1 MRLSERFQ
9 QNSALTRFQVNP
21 YLSYLVLHTME
32 LLPWHY
38 VKGSFRRI
46 ANTKL
51 TRSLIDTAIGPS
63 TSDRNSST
71 NPTRD
76 GNLSTNPT
84 GDGNIG
90 TNSGIN
96 GTTGLT
102 TREKWIV
109 GVVVVVV
116 VVVGGVVVVVAVA
129 LVCVYRY
136 CIRKKYC
143 IRKENIND
151 TNPPD
156 SDTEQSPVQESDE
169 KSPARLLPTTANS
182 RDLGGDTD
190 KDNESPISIP
200 FYNDNSGATTKVF
213 MTSSSSINGKVS
225 SLIPSYSLLPS
236 TYHLLVSI
244 CSFKKNS

>member
-1 MRLSERFQ
+1 MF
-9 QNSALTRFQVNP
+9 
-21 YLSYLVLHTME
+21 
-32 LLPWHY
+32 
-38 VKGSFRRI
+38 
-46 ANTKL
+46 
-51 TRSLIDTAIGPS
+51 
-63 TSDRNSST
+63 
-71 NPTRD
+71 
-76 GNLSTNPT
+76 TNPT
-84 GDGNIG
+84 GDGN
-90 TNSGIN
+90 NSGINN

-102 TREKWIV
+102 TREKWIIG

-116 VVVGGVVVVVAVA
+116 VAVVAVAIA
-129 LVCVYRY
+129 LVCVYW
-136 CIRKKYC
+136 YC
-143 IRKENIND
+143 IRKENIII
-151 TNPPD
+151 PPD
-156 SDTEQSPVQESDE
+156 SDPVQESDE

-213 MTSSSSINGKVS
+213 MTSSSSINGRVS